1 MVQPISAHARSDTR
15 SLQQAQLH
23 AGTPPSRGA
32 HSGTDYPRGDGAFA
46 SQVRGT
52 QPKPELDLHLSMMAN
67 DVYATDDLNAAGR
80 TGTRSEADLAEAGW
94 HRLQAEGDHL
104 VDAQGNAIP
113 IDPRLLSPADTGFDA
128 AIYQNDQGQYVVAF
142 RGTDDGWRLHDDNG
156 QFMGPGTDVRANLG
170 QGSGLSVEQYQQA
183 MNLATIAVQ
192 TFGAGNV
199 AFTGHSLGGG
209 LASAAMLK
217 TGAPG
222 VTFNAAGL
230 SDNTLRDLGFA
241 SANEAREILA
251 NNGQIRR
258 YNVAGEPLTAAQQ
271 MAGVGALP
279 EAVGH
284 ELRVAPPAGCTNLHG
299 GGGDGQSYVESLRQR
314 QPIHRPGGAPA
325 PLRNMEDTLE
335 SGLKGLISVG
345 TNVYQAG
352 YGVGQALGQTQ
363 REMAGIVRDDLAQG
377 KVVQAGVKLAGSAAD
392 GVLDMGASVV
402 KEGADAAGDLLME
415 SGTLAGNLLRNKARG
430 TWLQAPAN
438 WLAKGV
444 ETLGYGANKLVD
456 GAGALVATGLD
467 KLGNGLQ
474 WGSEKIADGI
484 QAGKEML
491 ADGAAWLGHKVSEGA
506 QWVGNKL
513 AEGAQWAGSKVAEGV
528 EWVGDKVSGVGRWL
542 NQHLNPFGR

>member
-1 MVQPISAHARSDTR
+1 MVQPIHANARP
-15 SLQQAQLH
+15 SLHQVQQTQLH
-23 AGTPPSRGA
+23 GNAPSARGS
-32 HSGTDYPRGDGAFA
+32 HVQDQYPKGDGSFA
-46 SQVRGT
+46 NRVRGT

-67 DVYATDDLNAAGR
+67 DVYATDNLKGAGR
-80 TGTRSEADLAEAGW
+80 TETRSEADLAAAGW
-94 HRLQAEGDHL
+94 RRLQADGDHL
-104 VDAQGNAIP
+104 VDAQGNRIP
-113 IDPRLLSPADTGFDA
+113 ISPKLLNPADTGFDA

-142 RGTDDGWRLHDDNG
+142 RGTDDDWRLHDDNG

-170 QGSGLSVEQYQQA
+170 QGSGMSVEQYQQA

-222 VTFNAAGL
+222 ATFNAAGL

-258 YNVAGEPLTAAQQ
+258 YNVEGEPLTAAQQ

-284 ELRVAPPAGCTNLHG
+284 ELRVAPPPGCTDLHG
-299 GGGDGQSYVESLRQR
+299 GGGDDQSYVESLRQQ
-314 QPIHRPGGAPA
+314 QPIYRPGGAPA
-325 PLRNMEDTLE
+325 PLRSAEDTLE
-335 SGLKGLISVG
+335 SGLKGLISLG
-345 TNVYQAG
+345 ANAYQAG

-363 REMAGIVRDDLAQG
+363 REMAGILRHDMAQG
-377 KVVQAGVKLAGSAAD
+377 HVVQAGVKLAGSAAD
-392 GVLDMGASVV
+392 GALDMGASVV
-402 KEGADAAGDLLME
+402 KESADAAGDLLME
-415 SGTLAGNLLRNKARG
+415 SGTLAGNLLRNEARG
-430 TWLQAPAN
+430 TWLEAPAN

-456 GAGALVATGLD
+456 GVGALAATGMD
-467 KLGNGLQ
+467 KLGDGLQ
-474 WGSEKIADGI
+474 WGSEKIAAGI

-491 ADGAAWLGHKVSEGA
+491 ADGAVWVGNKVSEGA
-506 QWVGNKL
+506 QWAGNKL
-513 AEGAQWAGSKVAEGV
+513 AEGAD
-528 EWVGDKVSGVGRWL
+528 WVGDKVSGVGRWL
-542 NQHLNPFGR
+542 NQNLNPFGR